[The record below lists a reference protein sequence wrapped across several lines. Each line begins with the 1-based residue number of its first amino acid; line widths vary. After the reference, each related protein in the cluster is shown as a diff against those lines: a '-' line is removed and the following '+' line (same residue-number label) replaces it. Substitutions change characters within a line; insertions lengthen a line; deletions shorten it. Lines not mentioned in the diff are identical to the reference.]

1 MSSITAQEALDYHH
15 LNGRPG
21 KLEVVP
27 TKPLD
32 TQRDL
37 SLAYTPGVAV
47 PVLEIAKDPNAAYE
61 YTNKGNLVAVISNG
75 TAILGLG
82 DRGALASKPVMEGKG
97 VLFKKFAGIDVYDLE
112 VDTHDPELFIKVV
125 ASLAPTFGGI
135 NLEDIKSPEC
145 FMIEPRLQEL
155 MDIPVFHDDQHGTA
169 IILGAALMNS
179 LELVDKR
186 IDEIKIVFSG
196 AGAAGISCARQL
208 IKLGVPYEHLWMC
221 DIQGLVYQGRT
232 ELMFPEKAAFANGD
246 HPDSLENVIEGA
258 DVFIGVSVANVVTPK
273 MLLRMSRDPI
283 IFAMANPDP
292 EINFDLARKTRPDAI
307 VASGRSDL
315 PNQINNVLG
324 FPFIFRGA
332 LDVRAR
338 KINDE
343 MKIAASHALSALAHE
358 AVPPSVLKAYNLK
371 SLEFGRDYIVPKALD
386 PRVSA
391 WESSAVA
398 EAAIQS
404 GVARLPIDISA
415 YRQKLFEM
423 ARGA

>member
-47 PVLEIAKDPNAAYE
+47 PVLEIEKDPNAAYE
-61 YTNKGNLVAVISNG
+61 YTNKGNLVGVISNG

-97 VLFKKFAGIDVYDLE
+97 VLFKKFAGIDVYDIE
-112 VDTHDPELFIKVV
+112 VDTHDPELFIKIVT
-125 ASLAPTFGGI
+125 ALGPTFGGI

-145 FMIEPRLQEL
+145 FLIEPKLQAL

-169 IILGAALMNS
+169 IILGAALINS
-179 LELVDKR
+179 LEIINKKMDQ
-186 IDEIKIVFSG
+186 IKVAFSG
-196 AGAAGISCARQL
+196 AGAAGVSCARQL
-208 IKLGVPYEHLWMC
+208 VKLGVPREHIWMC
-221 DIQGLVYQGRT
+221 DVNGLVFEGRQ
-232 ELMFPEKAAFANGD
+232 ELMFPEKTFFANGSK
-246 HPDSLENVIEGA
+246 PDILANVLADA
-258 DVFIGVSVANVVTPK
+258 DVFIGVSVANVVTPE
-273 MLLRMSRDPI
+273 MLLRMAKDPI

-292 EINFDLARKTRPDAI
+292 EINYDLAKKTRPDAI
-307 VASGRSDL
+307 VATGRSDI

-324 FPFIFRGA
+324 FPYIFRGA

-343 MKIAASHALSALAHE
+343 MKIAASLALSALAHE
-358 AVPPSVLKAYNLK
+358 QVPQSVLKAYNLI
-371 SLEFGRDYIVPKALD
+371 SLEYGRDYIVPKALD
-386 PRVSA
+386 PRVNA

-398 EAAIQS
+398 EAAIKT
-404 GVARLPIDISA
+404 GVARLPLDIPA
-415 YRQKLFEM
+415 YRQKLI
-423 ARGA
+423 RSQK